1 MSGPDNGGNKIG
13 KLLTALSA
21 AARAEGL
28 AVPQDGFRGFVGLSE
43 EMRLLLA
50 LLVREE
56 RGPAAQ
62 EDPAEPLRAGE
73 TGAAVFSV
81 PDPLPDDEA
90 EVVSSQALTEDEA
103 SLPAS
108 TADHGAP
115 PLHERGDGDEMAAL
129 SADTETASGPTSP
142 APADAAA
149 DLEMPETAPEVETMR
164 LASPAQD
171 ASEARHGEDVPD
183 EAVQERATP
192 DPVAAQ
198 DADARVGQQNL
209 TKPLVG
215 DLSQSPQPG
224 GVPTIPTRASSQED
238 GAVTPLETMR
248 KTVHLRNARVNEP
261 YAGAVEVVGI
271 RSLRLE
277 EDGGTGLRLDEDTG
291 ALTGAPTVSGDFVLR
306 LQGLLGGRRCD
317 VIANLAVIPDPK
329 SLWVSKDS
337 ERTALFWKPDEDT
350 GASHGDLVMVAA
362 SKRGRSH
369 AREGLFR
376 DDDFRLWTGGP
387 NGWHIAVVAD
397 GAGSAKFSRQ
407 GSKIAVDTVVK
418 DLPRLLDDHVTGKL
432 EELMVA
438 WRAGAEGAEGRIR
451 HQLYL
456 SIVAAAFNA
465 AKNIADE
472 AATIPAP
479 ASAFSTTLVLSVAR
493 KGPLGWFVAGFAIGD
508 GGVAILDLPNRKVV
522 PLSLADSGEFAG
534 QTRFL
539 QLAEF
544 VDPGEVMKRLKFDI
558 RDDFTAILAMTDGI
572 TDPKFPTDVAFENPD
587 VWEDFWTNDL
597 SKEVRLSRDNLE
609 LERELLAWLDFWSP
623 GNHDDRTLA
632 IMLP

>member
-1 MSGPDNGGNKIG
+1 MSGPDNDENKIG

-21 AARAEGL
+21 AARAEGI
-28 AVPQDGFRGFVGLSE
+28 AVPQDGFRGFFGLSE

-50 LLVREE
+50 LLVRAE
-56 RGPAAQ
+56 RGPAAH
-62 EDPAEPLRAGE
+62 EDPAEPLRAE
-73 TGAAVFSV
+73 VTEAAVFSA
-81 PDPLPDDEA
+81 PDPRPDDEA
-90 EVVSSQALTEDEA
+90 EVVLSEAPTEDEV

-115 PLHERGDGDEMAAL
+115 PLHERGDGGEMAAL

-149 DLEMPETAPEVETMR
+149 DLERPETAPEAETMR
-164 LASPAQD
+164 LASPAPD

-198 DADARVGQQNL
+198 DADASVGQQNL

-277 EDGGTGLRLDEDTG
+277 EDGGTGLRLDEETG
-291 ALTGAPTVSGDFVLR
+291 ALTGAPTASGDFVLR
-306 LQGLLGGRRCD
+306 LQGLLAGRRCD

-337 ERTALFWKPDEDT
+337 ERTAPFWKPDEDT
-350 GASHGDLVMVAA
+350 GASHGDLVLVAA

-376 DDDFRLWTGGP
+376 DDDFHLWTGGA

-397 GAGSAKFSRQ
+397 GAGSAKFSRR

-418 DLPRLLDDHVTGKL
+418 DLPRLLDDHVTVQM
-432 EELMVA
+432 EELMA
-438 WRAGAEGAEGRIR
+438 ASRAGAKGAEDRIR

-544 VDPGEVMKRLKFDI
+544 GDPGEVMKRLKFDI